1 MPRLPCC
8 LLVVLMAASLPATA
22 QLPADSIRTA
32 ALRDYHG
39 PDLEGKDGPLAK
51 AGRSLLL
58 LYHEYAAFRARY
70 PDSTFTARVSGLPTR
85 NGRVAVEAVAVD
97 RADTLLTDLE
107 ALGLE
112 DGLTGGRVVSGRL
125 PIDRIPAMARLESLR
140 GLIES
145 ERRR

>member
-1 MPRLPCC
+1 MPRLLCC
-8 LLVVLMAASLPATA
+8 LLVVLAAAPLPAPA
-22 QLPADSIRTA
+22 QLPTDSIRTA

-58 LYHEYAAFRARY
+58 LYHEYEAFRARC
-70 PDSTFTARVSGLPTR
+70 PDSSFTATVSSLPTQ

-97 RADTLLTDLE
+97 SADTLLADLE

-112 DGLTGGRVVSGRL
+112 DGLTGGRVVSGWL
-125 PIDRIPAMARLESLR
+125 PIEQIPAMARLESLR
-140 GLIES
+140 GLIQS

>member
-1 MPRLPCC
+1 MPRLLCC

-22 QLPADSIRTA
+22 QLPTDSIRTA

-39 PDLEGKDGPLAK
+39 PDLEGKDGPLSK

-58 LYHEYAAFRARY
+58 LYHEYEAFRTRC
-70 PDSTFTARVSGLPTR
+70 PDSSFTATVSSLPTR

-97 RADTLLTDLE
+97 HADTLLTDLE
-107 ALGLE
+107 AIGLE
-112 DGLTGGRVVSGRL
+112 DGLTGGRVVSGWL
-125 PIDRIPAMARLESLR
+125 PIDQIPAMARLPSLR
-140 GLIES
+140 GLIQS